1 LKYPAKPYKAQ
12 NITNRSFKL
21 IFVKIIPRTAS
32 STLERLAK
40 GFPVVALTG
49 PRQSGKTTLAKS
61 LFKEKPFVSLENPDE
76 REFALRDP
84 QRFLQRF
91 PSGAILDEVQRCPEL
106 LSWLQGWVDERG
118 IMGDVVLTGSAQ
130 FDLLAGITQT
140 LAGRVGRVELLPLS
154 AAELLAASKAPSD
167 LNATLFKGG
176 YPALYDR
183 DISPQDWFAN
193 YIATYL
199 ERDVRQ
205 LIAVRDLT
213 QFQTFVKMCAARTG
227 QLLNL
232 ASLGADCG
240 ITSVTAK
247 QWLSVLQA
255 SYIVTLLKPHHRNFG
270 RRLVKAPKLYFC
282 VVGLAAWLLDIR
294 DAATLDTHAA
304 RGALFETHV
313 IGELMKQ
320 RLNAGQALDLCFW
333 RDNVGHE
340 VDVLIDNAQGL
351 QALEIKSGSTFA
363 NDWTDGLK
371 KWQKFAG
378 DESIQPSLVYGGTAS
393 YAREGVHVW
402 GWKDIRKIAAETA

>member
-21 IFVKIIPRTAS
+21 NFVKIIPRTAS

-61 LFKEKPFVSLENPDE
+61 LFKDKPFVSLENPDE

-270 RRLVKAPKLYFC
+270 RRLLKAPKLYFC

-402 GWKDIRKIAAETA
+402 G

>member
-1 LKYPAKPYKAQ
+1 M
-12 NITNRSFKL
+12 
-21 IFVKIIPRTAS
+21 IPRIAS

-40 GFPVVALTG
+40 GFPVIALTG

-61 LFKEKPFVSLENPDE
+61 VFKDKPYVSLENPDE

-84 QRFLQRF
+84 KRFLQRF

-118 IMGDVVLTGSAQ
+118 IMGDFVLTGSAQ

-167 LNATLFKGG
+167 LNATLFQGG

-183 DISPQDWFAN
+183 DIAPPDWFAN

-232 ASLGADCG
+232 SSLGADCG
-240 ITSVTAK
+240 ITAVTAK
-247 QWLSVLQA
+247 QWLSVLEA

-270 RRLVKAPKLYFC
+270 KRLVKTPKLYFC
-282 VVGLAAWLLDIR
+282 DAGLAAWLLGIR
-294 DAATLDTHAA
+294 DTAALETHAA

-313 IGELMKQ
+313 ISELMKQ
-320 RLNAGQALDLCFW
+320 RLNAGQALNLYFW
-333 RDNVGHE
+333 RDHVGHE
-340 VDVLIDNAQGL
+340 VDVLIESGQEL
-351 QALEIKSGSTFA
+351 QALEIKSGTTFA
-363 NDWTDGLK
+363 SDWTDGLK
-371 KWQKFAG
+371 KWQKYAG
-378 DESIQPSLVYGGTAS
+378 DEGIQPSLVYGGTAS
-393 YAREGVHVW
+393 YQREGVQVW
-402 GWKDIRKIAAETA
+402 GWQDIGQIAPSTG